1 MWSLMSLLTVRK
13 LWMSLNTFEWE
24 IRRETKTDPTE
35 KSTPKRNPTFS
46 RDSWRN
52 ILDANGGERVKRRGE
67 ERERERDGQLWF
79 LSYSLLTY
87 LYIIHLLTYFSK
99 ISEQIFVLVCL
110 FVIFFL
116 FSVIS
121 IELEQERVWNRIRL
135 KRAMEI
141 GWINSLDSFDSF
153 HLNCVF
159 HLETISAADMF
170 LSSFIL

>member
-1 MWSLMSLLTVRK
+1 MK
-13 LWMSLNTFEWE
+13 
-24 IRRETKTDPTE
+24 
-35 KSTPKRNPTFS
+35 
-46 RDSWRN
+46 
-52 ILDANGGERVKRRGE
+52 
-67 ERERERDGQLWF
+67 RERERDGQLWF

-141 GWINSLDSFDSF
+141 D
-153 HLNCVF
+153 
-159 HLETISAADMF
+159 
-170 LSSFIL
+170 